1 MAIARLALCLLNA
14 GYMDV
19 WRYTQRRRSHHPTQF
34 DSDRIEATIADHA
47 SRAWSCAPAV
57 AAFSSTGFFPIRSL
71 IWCVGPERPTDRP
84 EIGDRR
90 RVSFFLYFLHFL
102 DRFPETCQLWKRS
115 AEKNKAY
122 SFSPI
127 RLTFSPRKTCF
138 GYQLHLLNTQRQ
150 PQFRMPYG
158 THLFSRVRFT
168 TGP

>member
-1 MAIARLALCLLNA
+1 
-14 GYMDV
+14 MDV

-115 AEKNKAY
+115 AEKIKHIHFPPFGLYFLQGKRVSAINC
-122 SFSPI
+122 I
-127 RLTFSPRKTCF
+127 CLTPKGNHNSVCLTERI
-138 GYQLHLLNTQRQ
+138 Y
-150 PQFRMPYG
+150 FRGSGLQQAHKFVNSSICKP
-158 THLFSRVRFT
+158 H
-168 TGP
+168 